1 MSVYKLGLTGSIG
14 MGKST
19 TANMFR
25 EAGIPVFDSD
35 AVVHALYARGGE
47 AVPLIEAAFPGCVED
62 GEVSRAK
69 LSAAL
74 ADDVSGFDRLNAL
87 VHPLVAAKRQHFLE
101 AARQAGAPIVVLDIP
116 LLFETGAETS
126 VDGILVVTAPEAV
139 QRERVMAREGMTEA
153 KFQQILS
160 RQVPDAEKRKRADFL
175 IDTSLGFE
183 AARKSVEELIAGLK
197 AATNQS
203 RH

>member
-25 EAGIPVFDSD
+25 DAGIPVFDSD
-35 AVVHALYARGGE
+35 AAVHALYARGGE
-47 AVPLIEAAFPGCVED
+47 AVPLIAAAFPGSVED

-69 LSAAL
+69 LSAVL
-74 ADDVSGFDRLNAL
+74 AKDASGFDRLNAI
-87 VHPLVAAKRQHFLE
+87 VHPLVAAKRRDFLE

-126 VDGILVVTAPEAV
+126 VDGVLVVTAPEAV

-197 AATNQS
+197 AASNQS